1 MVQKTWREMLLTFGR
16 KYKRL
21 AFQQQTITLWPLKR
35 SRGHFK
41 CKVCASSA
49 RWNLTNTLGMQL
61 TRCRDGERAA
71 IRRLT
76 TRIMSFAASAA
87 LQEGN
92 WLTYSDKTLHATA
105 QRNTFKPISSLE
117 TTSTAY
123 QNEWTKG
130 DMVAINDHINQR
142 RANQILG
149 Y

>member
-1 MVQKTWREMLLTFGR
+1 MEGKCSLLLGENTKGWHSS
-16 KYKRL
+16 K
-21 AFQQQTITLWPLKR
+21 QTITLWPLKR

-41 CKVCASSA
+41 RKVCASSA
-49 RWNLTNTLGMQL
+49 LNLTNTLGMQL

-105 QRNTFKPISSLE
+105 QRNTFKPIFKPRDNFHCLSERMDKRRYGS
-117 TTSTAY
+117 
-123 QNEWTKG
+123 
-130 DMVAINDHINQR
+130 INDHINQR